1 MHIFIS
7 INDHIFKDWRKWKE
21 KKHRLRGAAGKGQ
34 DMKERQQKIIELLD
48 EYGFVSVEYLSK
60 ALFCSG
66 ATVRR
71 ELAALAE
78 KQKIK
83 RTHGGAMHF
92 NGISNDSPF
101 HLRNNRNINEKHYI
115 ANLAIQ
121 NVHDAM
127 TIFIDSSSTAACL
140 TKYLGNFH
148 DLNIITNGLQIVYEL
163 AEQQNVQVFATGGQ
177 IKNNVTMHGAPALH
191 MISKRYADVFFF
203 SCTGFS
209 TDHGTSETNEEPV
222 ELKKAMYQNA
232 AKKILLCDHTKMGLV
247 YSYKCFSSNEID
259 MIITD
264 RKPQE
269 EIMKNMP
276 SNLAL
281 VY

>member
-1 MHIFIS
+1 MIF
-7 INDHIFKDWRKWKE
+7 DRKE
-21 KKHRLRGAAGKGQ
+21 KRKRQVAAWPMGKGQ
-34 DMKERQQKIIELLD
+34 GMKERQQKIIELLD
-48 EYGFVSVEYLSK
+48 ENGFVSVEFLSK
-60 ALFCSG
+60 TLFCSG
-66 ATVRR
+66 ATIRR

-78 KQKIK
+78 NQKIK

-101 HLRNNRNINEKHYI
+101 HLRNNRNMNEKRYI

-121 NVHDAM
+121 NIHDAM

-140 TKYLGNFH
+140 TKYLGDFH
-148 DLNIITNGLQIVYEL
+148 DLNIITNGLQIVYTL

-191 MISKRYADVFFF
+191 MISKRFADVFFF
-203 SCTGFS
+203 SCSGFS
-209 TDHGTSETNEEPV
+209 TNHGTSETNEESV
-222 ELKKAMYQNA
+222 ELKKAMYRNA
-232 AKKILLCDHTKMGLV
+232 AKKILLCDHTKMELV
-247 YSYKCFSSNEID
+247 YSYKCFSPNEID

-269 EIMKNMP
+269 EFIRNMP